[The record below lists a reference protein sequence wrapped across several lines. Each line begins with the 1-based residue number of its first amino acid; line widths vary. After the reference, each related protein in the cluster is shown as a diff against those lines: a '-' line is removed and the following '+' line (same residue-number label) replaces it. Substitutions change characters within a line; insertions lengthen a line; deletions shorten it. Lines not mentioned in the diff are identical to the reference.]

1 MTPYSFETTGR
12 NRKTLVALLVVWVG
26 VIAAVVLLEASLW
39 LMGLIALCTAPALYD
54 LIAGRRSG
62 VVLGDEGLSWF
73 AGRRTGDIAWARIS
87 HMRLDTRLDF
97 SVRASAVLISGR
109 KVRLPLESTPDAGTF
124 AAALSI
130 RGIKVERHHFSLLG

>member
-12 NRKTLVALLVVWVG
+12 NRKTLIALILVWAAILAA
-26 VIAAVVLLEASLW
+26 IAFLDAALW
-39 LMGLIALCTAPALYD
+39 LRALIALCTAPALYD

-62 VVLGDEGLSWF
+62 VGLSGEGLRWF
-73 AGRRTGDIAWARIS
+73 AGRRTGEIAWDSIS

-97 SVRASAVLISGR
+97 SVRASAVLTSGR
-109 KVRLPLESTPDAGTF
+109 KVRLPLEATPKADMFEQVLTE
-124 AAALSI
+124 